1 LESGV
6 STTSSST
13 SSKTA
18 LEDGLLRSNPAS
30 GLRLAQHRPELAG
43 DDEEQVKAMNEEELA
58 RLLTTIGR
66 TAQRWWLF
74 FVVLAWSGLR
84 IGELVEL
91 RWRDVDLG
99 QRIVHVRR
107 RYHAGRVGPPKSK
120 YGKRFLRLTP
130 QLARALWRLRA
141 ETGAGDDELVF
152 TVPGGSRVDPSNLMS
167 RVLKPAAAEAGLG
180 EWVRDGRCLRAS
192 SWVGFHTFRH
202 TCATVLF
209 RQGWNAVQVQRWL
222 GHHKPSFTL
231 DTYVHLLPEDV
242 PEPTFFDALA
252 GGGDK
257 YPDQIGGH
265 KATKSAEA
273 AEAVASGGS

>member
-1 LESGV
+1 
-6 STTSSST
+6 
-13 SSKTA
+13 
-18 LEDGLLRSNPAS
+18 
-30 GLRLAQHRPELAG
+30 
-43 DDEEQVKAMNEEELA
+43 MNEEELA
-58 RLLTTIGR
+58 RLLATIGR

-74 FVVLAWSGLR
+74 FVFLAWSGLR
-84 IGELVEL
+84 IGEVVEL
-91 RWRDVDLG
+91 RWCDVDLG
-99 QRIVHVRR
+99 RRIVHVRR

-120 YGKRFLRLTP
+120 YGKRYLRLTP
-130 QLARALWRLRA
+130 ELARAIWRLHA
-141 ETGAGDDELVF
+141 KTGAGEDELVF

-167 RVLKPAAAEAGLG
+167 RVLKPAAVEAGLG
-180 EWVRDGRCLRAS
+180 EWVRDGRRLRAS

-252 GGGDK
+252 AGGDK
-257 YPDQIGGH
+257 LGDQ
-265 KATKSAEA
+265 KPPNPAEA
-273 AEAVASGGS
+273 AAADVENPFTWPQIAPESDLPTRATMGRSLG